1 MERPIR
7 CGLRADAV
15 FLFTLT
21 RSFVRSVRKTPD
33 HPALKSRSR
42 IGLHRDGDGAHIE
55 LAFPRPNY
63 FRNHD
68 FKHSDRDGLH
78 SRRYAEAKASRS
90 VRHDRRGIRHWIHVR
105 PSDWWIGGRCQSAF
119 RIFDCSSAYPGEV
132 ALGLVFCS
140 AILGAKSAETT
151 LGSVVAASCL
161 A

>member
-21 RSFVRSVRKTPD
+21 RSFVRSFWKTPD

-42 IGLHRDGDGAHIE
+42 IGLHRDGDGAHVE

-68 FKHSDRDGLH
+68 FKHSHRDGLH
-78 SRRYAEAKASRS
+78 RRRYAERKTSWS
-90 VRHDRRGIRHWIHVR
+90 VRADRRVIRRRIYIR
-105 PSDWWIGGRCQSAF
+105 TRNWWI
-119 RIFDCSSAYPGEV
+119 
-132 ALGLVFCS
+132 
-140 AILGAKSAETT
+140 
-151 LGSVVAASCL
+151 
-161 A
+161 